1 MTSEE
6 YEIGGVKRI
15 KSVIT
20 KDGLTF
26 GLRTV

>member
-6 YEIGGVKRI
+6 YEIGGVKRLKPI
-15 KSVIT
+15 II